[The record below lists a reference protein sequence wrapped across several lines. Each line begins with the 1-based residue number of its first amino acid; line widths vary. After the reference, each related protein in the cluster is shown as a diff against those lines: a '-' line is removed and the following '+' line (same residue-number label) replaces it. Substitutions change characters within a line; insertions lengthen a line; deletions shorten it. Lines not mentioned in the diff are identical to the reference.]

1 MNPNTRAQLSSA
13 GALTTA
19 GTVAATIFCCLPFA
33 TGVIG
38 AGVTAFGAR
47 FAPMQPY
54 LATLSVA
61 LLGYAFYQD
70 YRRDTTLCVGESC
83 DVSAVL
89 RYRRLALW
97 LVAVGVA
104 LLLTASWWANWVIY
118 WTL

>member
-1 MNPNTRAQLSSA
+1 MNANTRATLSSA

-38 AGVTAFGAR
+38 AGVAAFGAR

-70 YRRDTTLCVGESC
+70 YRRDTAVCVGESC
-83 DVSAVL
+83 NVFA
-89 RYRRLALW
+89 RYRRLGLW
-97 LVAVGVA
+97 LLAVGVA
-104 LLLTASWWANWVIY
+104 LLLTVSWWANWVIY